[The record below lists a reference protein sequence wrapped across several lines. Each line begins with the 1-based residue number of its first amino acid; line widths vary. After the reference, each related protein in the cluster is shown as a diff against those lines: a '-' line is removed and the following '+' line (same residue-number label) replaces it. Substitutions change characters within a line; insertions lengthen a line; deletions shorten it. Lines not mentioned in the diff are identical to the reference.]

1 MDYTPGTDWRGGHV
15 ITGNAV
21 WVILPEFL
29 LLFGAL
35 TTYTFGRVGRQ
46 KGSWYTGGIA
56 TLFAIATLGVLI
68 SAIPAV
74 QGGES
79 LVVTLNPSGIALAL
93 TPLALFLGL
102 YRDRTPHHQLLLLHT
117 VPGRR
122 GGGNRKVLC
131 PPPAHGSGSP
141 GNRACPRPV
150 QHVRLL

>member
-1 MDYTPGTDWRGGHV
+1 M

-93 TPLALFLGL
+93 TPLALFLGCTGTAL
-102 YRDRTPHHQLLLLHT
+102 LIISVVTPYGT
-117 VPGRR
+117 WKAGRGEPKSTMPSSCSWQR
-122 GGGNRKVLC
+122 ESWE
-131 PPPAHGSGSP
+131 SGLPKTCSTCTSSL
-141 GNRACPRPV
+141 N
-150 QHVRLL
+150 